1 MDSPRVIVPDVAPS
15 TETVVDARAGDMAA
29 AVPRH
34 RLADL
39 LTRRW
44 LLLVAGGGFAAGLT
58 ARQVSRDWAPAADG
72 APDQAAGLVAHPAGS
87 ALPMEEEPLPHEV
100 RLPVAR
106 PGAPA
111 VPVAHQAEGAIAEPD
126 PLIGWAPQ
134 PVLPQIVQPQ
144 IAQPT
149 IAPTVAR
156 PVLAAPAATAPASAS
171 PPAVAKA
178 APVAPIRQPAA
189 PIGGEAAWL
198 RNARPFIDTRGA
210 PTVAI
215 VIDDLG
221 LSAVHTR
228 QAIALSDSVTLALM
242 TYAPRLE
249 DWASSARAARHELL
263 VHVPMQPLN
272 GKIDPGPNALT
283 VALSEADILSRLRWG
298 LMRMDG
304 YVGIN
309 NHMGS
314 RFTQDRA
321 GMSVVMA
328 EVKAR
333 GLLFLDSVT
342 IGHTVGAATAE
353 PLHVPFAER
362 NVFLDDQPT
371 VAGVSHQIAVLE
383 QVARRHGAAIAI
395 GHPHPA
401 TLAVLAQWLP
411 GAAARGIAV
420 VPLTSLMRRRAARV

>member
-29 AVPRH
+29 AAPRH

-58 ARQVSRDWAPAADG
+58 ARQVLRDWAPAADG

-106 PGAPA
+106 PSVPAP
-111 VPVAHQAEGAIAEPD
+111 PAIHEAAAAEPD
-126 PLIGWAPQ
+126 PLIAWAP
-134 PVLPQIVQPQ
+134 
-144 IAQPT
+144 
-149 IAPTVAR
+149 R
-156 PVLAAPAATAPASAS
+156 PVSPAVSLVVVAPPVAQSIIAKPVIAPAAPVETMR
-171 PPAVAKA
+171 PPATLSA
-178 APVAPIRQPAA
+178 
-189 PIGGEAAWL
+189 GEAAWL

-228 QAIALSDSVTLALM
+228 QAIALPDSVTLALM

-249 DWASSARAARHELL
+249 DWAASARAARHELL

-283 VALSEADILSRLRWG
+283 VALSDADILSRLRWG
-298 LMRMDG
+298 LVRMDG

-411 GAAARGIAV
+411 RAAARGIAV
-420 VPLTSLMRRRAARV
+420 VPLTSLMRRHAARV